1 MRVCGQ
7 VPGRRLR
14 GINANGAAE
23 NPDFAF
29 TFDTFAIARGTTMYH
44 GRRFVQPENLAS
56 SFFVVTTELMERSGA
71 LHESSSKGK
80 NALMTNN
87 SPSVVVDHVSK
98 SFGEFTAVNDLSLAV
113 HAGRIFGL
121 LGPNGAGKTTTI
133 RMIVNI
139 TAPDS
144 GRIELFGRQITP
156 ELQDRIGYLPEER
169 GLYKKMKVGDQ
180 LRFFAELKSVPGKE
194 ADRRVDQWLEK
205 LKLTE
210 WKNKKSSELSK
221 GMQQKIQFITAVIHE
236 PDLVILDE
244 PFSGLDPVNVD
255 LLKEIILE
263 LKASGKTIIFSTHQ
277 MEVAERICD
286 DICLINRS
294 RKVLEG
300 SIREVKR
307 AFSRNA
313 VALRL
318 VGGETVLADRTL
330 ISNIQRHS
338 DGLEA
343 LLAEGATP
351 QNLLKELLAADA
363 TIERFE
369 MIEPSLHDIFV
380 EKVTE
385 KA

>member
-1 MRVCGQ
+1 M
-7 VPGRRLR
+7 P
-14 GINANGAAE
+14 N
-23 NPDFAF
+23 
-29 TFDTFAIARGTTMYH
+29 
-44 GRRFVQPENLAS
+44 NLPTVS
-56 SFFVVTTELMERSGA
+56 I
-71 LHESSSKGK
+71 
-80 NALMTNN
+80 
-87 SPSVVVDHVSK
+87 DHITK
-98 SFGEFTAVNDLSLAV
+98 TFGEFTAVNDLSLAV
-113 HAGRIFGL
+113 YPGRVYGL

-144 GRIELFGRQITP
+144 GRIEVFGQQITP

-180 LRFFAELKSVPGKE
+180 IKFFAALKNVDGKE
-194 ADRRVDQWLEK
+194 ADKRVTRWLTR
-205 LKLTE
+205 LKLIE
-210 WKNKKSSELSK
+210 WKNKKATELSK
-221 GMQQKIQFITAVIHE
+221 GMQQKVQFICAIIHD
-236 PDLVILDE
+236 PDLLILDE
-244 PFSGLDPVNVD
+244 PFSGLDPVNVEV
-255 LLKEIILE
+255 LKEIILE
-263 LKASGKTIIFSTHQ
+263 LKAAGKTIIFSTHQ

-318 VGGETVLADRTL
+318 VGGEAVLEDRAL
-330 ISNIQRHS
+330 VSKVQRHS
-338 DGLEA
+338 DGIEV
-343 LLAEGATP
+343 LLAEGASSQT
-351 QNLLKELLAADA
+351 LLKELLAAGA

-369 MIEPSLHDIFV
+369 MIEPSLHDIFI

>member
-1 MRVCGQ
+1 
-7 VPGRRLR
+7 
-14 GINANGAAE
+14 
-23 NPDFAF
+23 
-29 TFDTFAIARGTTMYH
+29 
-44 GRRFVQPENLAS
+44 
-56 SFFVVTTELMERSGA
+56 
-71 LHESSSKGK
+71 
-80 NALMTNN
+80 MTNS
-87 SPSVVVDHVSK
+87 SPSVVVDHISK

-113 HAGRIFGL
+113 HAGRVFGL

-144 GRIELFGRQITP
+144 GRIKLFGQQITP
-156 ELQDRIGYLPEER
+156 ALQDRIGYLPEER

-180 LRFFAELKSVPGKE
+180 LRFFAELKSVSGKE
-194 ADRRVDQWLEK
+194 AERRVDRWLDRV
-205 LKLTE
+205 KLTE
-210 WKNKKSSELSK
+210 WKSKKATELSK

-236 PDLVILDE
+236 PDLIILDE

-263 LKASGKTIIFSTHQ
+263 LKAAGKTIIFSTHQ

-307 AFSRNA
+307 GFSRNA

-318 VGGETVLADRTL
+318 VGGESVLDDRAL
-330 ISNIQRHS
+330 ISNVERHS
-338 DGLEA
+338 DGIEV
-343 LLAEGATP
+343 LLAEGANP
-351 QNLLKELLAADA
+351 QTLLKELLAAGA

-385 KA
+385 KE

>member
-1 MRVCGQ
+1 
-7 VPGRRLR
+7 
-14 GINANGAAE
+14 
-23 NPDFAF
+23 
-29 TFDTFAIARGTTMYH
+29 
-44 GRRFVQPENLAS
+44 
-56 SFFVVTTELMERSGA
+56 
-71 LHESSSKGK
+71 
-80 NALMTNN
+80 MTND
-87 SPSVVVDHVSK
+87 SATVVLDHITK
-98 SFGEFTAVNDLSLAV
+98 SFGEFTAVSDLSLAV
-113 HAGRIFGL
+113 RGGRIYGL

-144 GRIELFGRQITP
+144 GRITVFGQQITP

-180 LRFFAELKSVPGKE
+180 LKFFAALKNVTAKE
-194 ADRRVDQWLEK
+194 ADQRVDRWLAR
-205 LKLTE
+205 LKLAE

-221 GMQQKIQFITAVIHE
+221 GMQQKVQFITAIIHE
-236 PDLVILDE
+236 PELLILDE
-244 PFSGLDPVNVD
+244 PFSGLDPVNVEV
-255 LLKEIILE
+255 LKEIILE
-263 LKASGKTIIFSTHQ
+263 LKAAGKTIIFSTHQ
-277 MEVAERICD
+277 MEVAEKICD

-307 AFSRNA
+307 SFSHNA

-318 VGGETVLADRTL
+318 VGGESVLDDRAFVSTV
-330 ISNIQRHS
+330 QRHS
-338 DGLEA
+338 DGIEV

-351 QNLLKELLAADA
+351 QTLLKELLAAGT

-369 MIEPSLHDIFV
+369 MIEPSLHDIFI

-385 KA
+385 NV